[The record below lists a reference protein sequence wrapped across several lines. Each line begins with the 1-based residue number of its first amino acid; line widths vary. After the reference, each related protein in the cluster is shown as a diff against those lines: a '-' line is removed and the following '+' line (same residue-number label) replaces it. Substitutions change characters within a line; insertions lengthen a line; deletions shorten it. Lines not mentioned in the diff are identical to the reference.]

1 MEEKIKK
8 IKEKIE
14 IKSKEKCGGKWEFNR
29 EIRFISPLEAKQ
41 FYNKILNL
49 AKDVEENVKN
59 SENNFLEAIYGN
71 EFYHELV
78 NSDDV
83 EIKKL
88 QNIQMFMTKFRGII
102 FDFKRELIW
111 SFGYKKLIYVNDPEE
126 SADRICDLLLFRL
139 ILEI

>member
-14 IKSKEKCGGKWEFNR
+14 LKSKGKCGAKWEFNG

-49 AKDVEENVKN
+49 AEDVYENQTL
-59 SENNFLEAIYGN
+59 ENNLLEAIYGN
-71 EFYHELV
+71 GCYHELV

-83 EIKKL
+83 QIKKR
-88 QNIQMFMTKFRGII
+88 QNIQMLMTKFRGII

-111 SFGYKKLIYVNDPEE
+111 SFG
-126 SADRICDLLLFRL
+126 CM
-139 ILEI
+139 